1 LDNEE
6 VEDLGGGLLCLTY
19 KGIPLSI
26 EKTTL
31 EALALMGI
39 DGWQALKEKADDH
52 LSELISE

>member
-39 DGWQALKEKADDH
+39 DGWQALKEK
-52 LSELISE
+52 LTIIYQS